1 MSSRNAGNRKKQKKL
16 LYVYR
21 VINFNNEAKEQEITS
36 ESFIVMESL
45 PLGPNGHKVH
55 QWRTFKE
62 PTQQNHSKNL
72 PSVQDVEVSTE
83 FNRAADFHFTNAA
96 KKINKELY
104 LLYECIAKPKDANL
118 IANENRSRNFTTGQA
133 MAAKT

>member
-21 VINFNNEAKEQEITS
+21 VINFNNVAKEQEITS

-45 PLGPNGHKVH
+45 PLGRNGHKVH
-55 QWRTFKE
+55 QWRTFDE
-62 PTQQNHSKNL
+62 PSQQNHSENL
-72 PSVQDVEVSTE
+72 PSLQDDEVYTE
-83 FNRAADFHFTNAA
+83 LNRADFHFTKAA
-96 KKINKELY
+96 KKISKELY
-104 LLYECIAKPKDANL
+104 LLYECINKPKDVNL